1 MALFRKKKDEKL
13 ELPRLPEFPSYTPT
27 IKPLD
32 QIKAEVQ
39 RQDIPFRQKT
49 MPLTTPKPQIVQQA
63 IHEEKPIFVKI
74 DKYKTAIH
82 LIDSIKAKIKE
93 AENTLDE
100 LMRIKDEEERNLR
113 AWKDEIEKIKNKL
126 LDIDK
131 NLFEV

>member
-1 MALFRKKKDEKL
+1 MSLFGKKKEEKL
-13 ELPRLPEFPSYTPT
+13 ELPKFPEFPSYTPT
-27 IKPLD
+27 IKPLEE
-32 QIKAEVQ
+32 IKAEVQ
-39 RQDIPFRQKT
+39 KQDIPFRQKT
-49 MPLTTPKPQIVQQA
+49 MPITTPKQQVVQQA

-82 LIDSIKAKIKE
+82 LIDSIKAKVKE
-93 AENTLDE
+93 AEDTLDE